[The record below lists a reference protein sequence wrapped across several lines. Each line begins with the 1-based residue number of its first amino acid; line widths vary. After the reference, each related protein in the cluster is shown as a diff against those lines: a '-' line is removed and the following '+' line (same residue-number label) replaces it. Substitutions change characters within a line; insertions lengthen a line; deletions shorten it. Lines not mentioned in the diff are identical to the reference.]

1 MVKIAHIADTHIR
14 NLKYHDDYRQVFAQL
29 YSKLKEQEPDYIVH
43 CGDIA
48 HTKTQLSPEFFE
60 LAREFLTGLADV
72 APTYVIL
79 GNHDGNL
86 KNSNRQDAIS
96 PIVDAMG
103 HPNLHLLKDSGET
116 DIGNNIVLNVLSVF
130 DRENW
135 VNPTDKEKINIAL
148 YHGAISG
155 CKTASGWT
163 MTHGEDSLGIFNEFD
178 FAMLGDIH
186 KPQALDM
193 KGRIRYAGSTIQ
205 QNFGEE
211 PRKGYL
217 LWTINGRWDWKADM
231 VYLRHPTPFLSIP
244 IQEDGSFPEHL
255 HIPKGA
261 RLRLVCNYNL
271 PIDKLRKACDIAK
284 IKWKPTAVTF
294 LQKGSSNTSLN
305 ENFLGP
311 KIENLRDISIQERY
325 IRKYLEDYELEDE
338 VMDKVLQLNK
348 KYNAEAEKNE
358 EVSRN
363 VVWKIKEME
372 WNNLFNYGEKNKV
385 NFEKLNGLVGI
396 FGKNYSGKSSIIDAA
411 LFGVFNTTSKGER
424 KNVHIINQNKD
435 SADIKISLEAGGQT
449 YKICRNLNRYTK
461 KLKGK
466 ETTEAKTDLDFH
478 DETADESRNGTTRN
492 ETDSNIRRVFGTIDD
507 FMITSMASQ
516 MDSLSF
522 IKEGSTKRKEIL
534 AKFLD
539 LELFDKKFKYAK
551 KDAAELSA
559 LIKRLRQKDISTSV
573 NNKQEELVEIIEEID
588 SQREICDE
596 IARRYNN
603 LTKEHNEIS
612 QSINS
617 MPAEIIDIDGV
628 NASIISKE
636 NELKELV
643 ATSLTIR
650 SAMVN
655 NEDIMKEIEQF
666 QADFNVSR
674 LKGLEAEYQQWSDQA
689 RTHKGNIEKTKIRLN
704 ACENKIKMLENH
716 EYDPNCQY
724 CRNNEFVKEA
734 NEALNRI
741 DKIKEEIQS
750 HTDLMIQA
758 ETKATE
764 IGIDTVRDHLAKY
777 DKLEARRADLSN
789 KIDRDHLTVESI
801 SSKTELVQNE
811 LDSLKKKQQ
820 KYNENKHIIEN
831 LETLLR
837 EQKGVETKL
846 EQYQEKINNCN
857 DKVQQ
862 SLIQQGSTQQ
872 MIERLKEEQGEHDKL
887 EKEWMIYELFMKCMH
902 PNGIAYEIIK
912 EKLPI
917 VNEEISKILANI
929 VDFEV
934 FFENNDKKLDIY
946 IKHPQ
951 YDPRPL
957 SMGSGAEK
965 TIAAMAIRLGLIS
978 ITNLP
983 KSELFILDE
992 PATALDQEHMEGF
1005 IRLLD
1010 MIKSQFKTVLLISHL
1025 EALKD
1030 TVDTTIDIER
1040 DGSFAKVFMK

>member
-29 YSKLKEQEPDYIVH
+29 YKKLKEQQPDYIIH

-60 LAREFLTGLADV
+60 LTRSFLTNLADI
-72 APTYVIL
+72 APTYIIL

-86 KNSNRQDAIS
+86 KNSNRQDAIT
-96 PIVDAMG
+96 PIVDAME
-103 HPNLHLLKDSGET
+103 HSNLHLLKNSGET

-130 DRENW
+130 DRQNW
-135 VNPTDKEKINIAL
+135 VQPTDKEKINIAL

-155 CKTASGWT
+155 CSTGSGWT
-163 MTHGEDSLGIFNEFD
+163 MTHGEDSVGIFNEFD

-186 KPQALDM
+186 KPQTLDM

-205 QNFGEE
+205 QNFGEG

-217 LWTINGRWDWKADM
+217 LWTINGRWDWKADQ
-231 VYLRHPTPFLSIP
+231 VYLQHPHPFLSITLN
-244 IQEDGSFPEHL
+244 EDGSFPEHI

-271 PIDKLRKACDIAK
+271 SIDKLRKACDIAK
-284 IKWKPTAVTF
+284 IKWKPIAVTF
-294 LQKGSSNTSLN
+294 LQKGAASASLN

-311 KIENLRDISIQERY
+311 KVENLRDISVQERY
-325 IRKYLEDYELEDE
+325 IRKYLEDYELDEDTL
-338 VMDKVLQLNK
+338 DQVLQMNR
-348 KYNAEAEKNE
+348 KYNEEAEKNE

-363 VVWKIKEME
+363 VVWKIKSME
-372 WNNLFNYGEKNKV
+372 WNNLFNYGKKNKV
-385 NFEKLNGLVGI
+385 NFENLNGLVGI

-411 LFGVFNTTSKGER
+411 LFGIFNTTSKGER
-424 KNVHIINQNKD
+424 KNVHIINQTQD

-461 KLKGK
+461 KLRGK

-478 DETADESRNGTTRN
+478 DVTADESKNGTTRN

-507 FMITSMASQ
+507 FMLTSMASQ

-539 LELFDKKFKYAK
+539 LELFDKKFRYAK
-551 KDAAELSA
+551 KDASEYSTI
-559 LIKRLRQKDISTSV
+559 IKRLKQRDISSTM
-573 NNKQEELVEIIEEID
+573 NKKQEELVEIVEEID
-588 SQREICDE
+588 SQREICVD
-596 IARRYNN
+596 ISRRYNN
-603 LTKEHNEIS
+603 LTKEYDEIARNMN
-612 QSINS
+612 SI
-617 MPAEIIDIDGV
+617 PTELIDIKEV
-628 NASIISKE
+628 NSSILSKQTT
-636 NELKELV
+636 LKELT
-643 ATSLTIR
+643 ATSIALEGEIADNQEIMNGIGLFQSDFDIDRLNHLKQRHSEWSELARTQQSDIDKTR
-650 SAMVN
+650 VKFKSCEKKTKLL
-655 NEDIMKEIEQF
+655 EDIPC
-666 QADFNVSR
+666 
-674 LKGLEAEYQQWSDQA
+674 
-689 RTHKGNIEKTKIRLN
+689 GNKF
-704 ACENKIKMLENH
+704 
-716 EYDPNCQY
+716 PNCKFI
-724 CRNNEFVKEA
+724 CDA
-734 NEALNRI
+734 NKALNELPS
-741 DKIKEEIQS
+741 IKEDIDAL
-750 HTDLMIQA
+750 TDLLSD
-758 ETKATE
+758 TE
-764 IGIDTVRDHLAKY
+764 EKIGVLGIDTINDHLQKY
-777 DKLEARRADLSN
+777 DRLDSRKRELLN
-789 KIDRDHLTVESI
+789 KIEKAQLTVES
-801 SSKTELVQNE
+801 SSTKIELVQNE
-811 LDSLKKKQQ
+811 LETLKQKQQ
-820 KYNENKHIIEN
+820 DYNDNKHIIEN
-831 LETLLR
+831 LETLMR
-837 EQKGVETKL
+837 EKRGIAKKL
-846 EQYQEKINNCN
+846 EQYQEKMDSCN
-857 DKVQQ
+857 EKVQAC
-862 SLIQQGSTQQ
+862 LIEQGSAQQ
-872 MIERLKEEQGEHDKL
+872 MIERLQEEQEEYNKL
-887 EKEWMIYELFMKCMH
+887 ERQWIIYDLYMKCMH

-1040 DGSFAKVFMK
+1040 DNGFAKVDMK

>member
-29 YSKLKEQEPDYIVH
+29 YNKLKEQEPDYIVH

-60 LAREFLTGLADV
+60 LTREFLTGLADI
-72 APTYVIL
+72 APTYIIL

-96 PIVDAMG
+96 PIVDAMD
-103 HPNLHLLKDSGET
+103 HANLHLLKNSGET

-135 VNPTDKEKINIAL
+135 VRPTNSSKINIAL

-155 CKTASGWT
+155 CSTGSGWT
-163 MTHGEDSLGIFNEFD
+163 MTHGEDSIGIFSEFD

-193 KGRIRYAGSTIQ
+193 KKRIRYAGSTIQ
-205 QNFGEE
+205 QNFGEG

-217 LWTINGRWDWKADM
+217 LWTIEGRWKWKADQI
-231 VYLRHPTPFLSIP
+231 YLQHPRPFLSISLNK
-244 IQEDGSFPEHL
+244 DGSFPDHL
-255 HIPKGA
+255 HIPQGA
-261 RLRLVCNYNL
+261 RLRLICNYNL
-271 PIDKLRKACDIAK
+271 SIDKLRKACDIAK

-294 LQKGSSNTSLN
+294 LQKGSSNASLN

-311 KIENLRDISIQERY
+311 KIENLRDISVQERY
-325 IRKYLEDYELEDE
+325 IRRYLEDYELEEE
-338 VMDKVLQLNK
+338 VLEQVLRMNK
-348 KYNAEAEKNE
+348 RYNTEAEKNE

-363 VVWKIKEME
+363 VVWKIKSME
-372 WNNLFNYGEKNKV
+372 WNNLFNYGKKNKI
-385 NFEKLNGLVGI
+385 NFEKLNGLVGV

-411 LFGVFNTTSKGER
+411 LFGIFNTTSKGER
-424 KNVHIINQNKD
+424 KNVHIINQTQD

-478 DETADESRNGTTRN
+478 DITADESKNGTTRN

-507 FMITSMASQ
+507 FMVTSMASQ

-551 KDAAELSA
+551 KDASEYST
-559 LIKRLRQKDISTSV
+559 LIKRLKRKDIASSI
-573 NNKQEELVEIIEEID
+573 NKKQEELVEIVEEIGA
-588 SQREICDE
+588 QRDICGE

-603 LTKEHNEIS
+603 LNKEYDEIAR
-612 QSINS
+612 NMNA
-617 MPAEIIDIDGV
+617 MPAEIIDIEQV
-628 NASIISKE
+628 NSSILSKE
-636 NELKELV
+636 NTLRELA
-643 ATSLTIR
+643 ATSISLR
-650 SAMVN
+650 SEIADN
-655 NEDIMKEIEQF
+655 QEIMEGIGFF
-666 QADFNVSR
+666 QADFDVPR
-674 LKGLEAEYQQWSDQA
+674 LKHLTDKYDEWSSESQGYESD
-689 RTHKGNIEKTKIRLN
+689 IEKTKTRLKSYQ
-704 ACENKIKMLENH
+704 NKTKLLEDIPCGNK
-716 EYDPNCQY
+716 YPNCKFI
-724 CRNNEFVKEA
+724 CDA
-734 NEALNRI
+734 NKALGTLPS
-741 DKIKEEIQS
+741 IKEEIEQLTELLS
-750 HTDLMIQA
+750 EADEKMGVLGI
-758 ETKATE
+758 ET
-764 IGIDTVRDHLAKY
+764 IRDHLEKY
-777 DKLEARRADLSN
+777 DRLEIRRSELSN
-789 KIDRDHLTVESI
+789 KIDRDHLTVESA
-801 SSKTELVQNE
+801 STKVELIQNE
-811 LDSLKKKQQ
+811 LETLKQKQQ
-820 KYNENKHIIEN
+820 EYNDNKHIIEN
-831 LETLLR
+831 LETLMR
-837 EQKGVETKL
+837 EKRGIAIKL
-846 EQYQEKINNCN
+846 EQYKQKIDSCN
-857 DKVQQ
+857 EKVQAC
-862 SLIQQGSTQQ
+862 LIEQGSAQQ
-872 MIERLKEEQGEHDKL
+872 MIERLQEEQAEYDKL
-887 EKEWMIYELFMKCMH
+887 EKQWIIYELFMKCMH

-934 FFENNDKKLDIY
+934 FFENSDKKLDIY

-1005 IRLLD
+1005 IRLLG

-1030 TVDTTIDIER
+1030 IVDTTIDIER
-1040 DGSFAKVFMK
+1040 DNGFAKVDMK

>member
-96 PIVDAMG
+96 PIVDAME

-271 PIDKLRKACDIAK
+271 SIDKLRKACDIAK

-559 LIKRLRQKDISTSV
+559 LIKRLRRKDISTTV

-741 DKIKEEIQS
+741 DKFKEDIQS
-750 HTDLMIQA
+750 HTDLMTQA

-1040 DGSFAKVFMK
+1040 DGGFAKVFMK

>member
-1 MVKIAHIADTHIR
+1 MAKIAHIADTHIR
-14 NLKYHDDYRQVFAQL
+14 NLKYHDDYRQIFAQL

-60 LAREFLTGLADV
+60 LAREFLTGLADI
-72 APTYVIL
+72 APTYIIL

-96 PIVDAMG
+96 PIVDAME
-103 HPNLHLLKDSGET
+103 HPNLHLLKNSGET

-135 VNPTDKEKINIAL
+135 INPTDKEKINIAL

-217 LWTINGRWDWKADM
+217 LWTINDRWDWKADM
-231 VYLRHPTPFLSIP
+231 VYLQHPRPFLSIP
-244 IQEDGSFPEHL
+244 IEEDGSFPEHL

-294 LQKGSSNTSLN
+294 LQKGSSNASLN

-325 IRKYLEDYELEDE
+325 IRKYLEDYDLKDDVLEQ
-338 VMDKVLQLNK
+338 VLQMNK

-363 VVWKIKEME
+363 VVWKIKSME
-372 WNNLFNYGEKNKV
+372 WNNLFNYGPKNKV
-385 NFEKLNGLVGI
+385 NFENLNGLVGI

-411 LFGVFNTTSKGER
+411 LFGIFNTTSKGER

-466 ETTEAKTDLDFH
+466 ETSEAKTDLDFH

-573 NNKQEELVEIIEEID
+573 NNKQEELVEIIEEIE
-588 SQREICDE
+588 SQREICDD

-603 LTKEHNEIS
+603 LTKEYNEIS
-612 QSINS
+612 QNINS
-617 MPAEIIDIDGV
+617 IPAEIIDIDEV
-628 NASIISKE
+628 NSSIISKE

-643 ATSLTIR
+643 ATSLSLR
-650 SAMVN
+650 SDMAN
-655 NEDIMKEIEQF
+655 SQEIIEGIKQF
-666 QADFNVSR
+666 QADFDVAH
-674 LKGLEAEYQQWSDQA
+674 LKQLQSKYDQWSEEGRD
-689 RTHKGNIEKTKIRLN
+689 HKNSIEKKKIRLTS
-704 ACENKIKMLENH
+704 CQNKTKLLEDIPCGNKF
-716 EYDPNCQY
+716 PNCKFI
-724 CRNNEFVKEA
+724 CDA
-734 NEALNRI
+734 NKALEELPSIQQQI
-741 DKIKEEIQS
+741 DELTELMSQSEEKMAA
-750 HTDLMIQA
+750 L
-758 ETKATE
+758 
-764 IGIDTVRDHLAKY
+764 GIETVRDHLAKY
-777 DKLEARRADLSN
+777 DKLESRRLDLSN
-789 KIDRDHLTVESI
+789 QIDRDQLSVESTTTKI
-801 SSKTELVQNE
+801 ELIQNE
-811 LDSLKKKQQ
+811 LETLKQKQEE
-820 KYNENKHIIEN
+820 YNENKHIIEN
-831 LETLLR
+831 LETLVR
-837 EQKGVETKL
+837 EQKGVQRKL

-872 MIERLKEEQGEHDKL
+872 MIERLQEEQGEYDNL
-887 EKEWMIYELFMKCMH
+887 EKQWIIYELFMKCMH

-1040 DGSFAKVFMK
+1040 DDGFAKVFMK

>member
-96 PIVDAMG
+96 PIVDAME

-271 PIDKLRKACDIAK
+271 SIDKLRKACDIAK

-559 LIKRLRQKDISTSV
+559 LIKRLRRKDISTTV

-596 IARRYNN
+596 IVRRYNN

-741 DKIKEEIQS
+741 DKFKEDIQS
-750 HTDLMIQA
+750 HTDLMTQA

-1040 DGSFAKVFMK
+1040 DGGFAKVFMK